1 MKFDRV
7 IAGLAMA
14 LSLAVPLSAQ
24 VSKVVLTS
32 TLDGNS
38 EPTGGDPDGGG
49 TFSVELDPNSGEVCY
64 LYSLTHV
71 ARPNLVQIQR
81 GPIGSNGP
89 SAIILEAGSDVCVEA
104 DPKVVA
110 GIIAEPGDYFVNF
123 ANAEFPTG
131 ALRGQ
136 LIAQQFAAK

>member
-1 MKFDRV
+1 
-7 IAGLAMA
+7 MA
-14 LSLAVPLSAQ
+14 LSLAGPLSAQ

-38 EPTGGDPDGGG
+38 EPTGGDPAGG

-64 LYSLTHV
+64 LYPLTHI
-71 ARPNLVQIQR
+71 ARSNLVQIQR

-110 GIIAEPGDYFVNF
+110 GIIAQPGDYFVNF
-123 ANAEFPTG
+123 SNAEFPTG